1 MAQKKNYHTIRYGQR
16 DGEIKFVHITYENEQ
31 TAVMLRSGW
40 AEGLHYFQMY
50 HTGKKGVLRN
60 STICKSPGPFKVSAG
75 AECKVTPNNIAN
87 QAGIELDAESGD
99 IIIKAP
105 YGKIKIQAQ
114 DIELIANGATGTN
127 GLIKLES
134 NDKVEINS
142 KSITMSAKESYKI
155 FSEKTLDLVGNAI
168 MNIYGGLMDFAD
180 GATKL
185 KGSKCGPSS
194 TENNAKKFKDEAAS
208 ATRDQFAA
216 EAEQEQFEA
225 DQAGGT

>member
-16 DGEIKFVHITYENEQ
+16 DGEIKFGHITDENEQ
-31 TAVMLRSGW
+31 SAVLLRSGW
-40 AEGLHYFQMY
+40 AAGLHYLNMY

-60 STICKSPGPFKVSAG
+60 STICNSPGPFKVQAG
-75 AECKVTPNNIAN
+75 RECKVTPNNAAN
-87 QAGIELDAESGD
+87 QTGI
-99 IIIKAP
+99 
-105 YGKIKIQAQ
+105 KIKIQAQ
-114 DIELIANGATGTN
+114 DIELIAQGSTGTN

-142 KSITMSAKESYKI
+142 KSITMNAKESYKI

-194 TENNAKKFKDEAAS
+194 TEFNAKKFKADADALAAEQ
-208 ATRDQFAA
+208 AAA
-216 EAEQEQFEA
+216 EAEQAKYEEA
-225 DQAGGT
+225 IAGGATPAEAADSL